1 MMMRDVQ
8 GRYVQQE
15 LRSVEKKPTFEM
27 TVRDVQ
33 ARYVQ
38 QSCCTE
44 LRSVERIP
52 SERLTDFLAHSTHAP
67 GLERWRDLIGTG
79 E

>member
-1 MMMRDVQ
+1 MMRDVQ

-33 ARYVQ
+33 AR
-38 QSCCTE
+38 
-44 LRSVERIP
+44 
-52 SERLTDFLAHSTHAP
+52 
-67 GLERWRDLIGTG
+67 
-79 E
+79 